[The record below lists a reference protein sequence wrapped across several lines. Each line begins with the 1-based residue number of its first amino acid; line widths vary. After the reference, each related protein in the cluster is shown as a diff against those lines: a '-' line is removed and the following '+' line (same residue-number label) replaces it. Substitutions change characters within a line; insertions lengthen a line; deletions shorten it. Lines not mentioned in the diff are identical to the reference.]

1 MTSAKSS
8 SGASSGS
15 AAATSAP
22 DRSGL
27 SELLVPVLL
36 LAVGIAVL
44 VDASGLE
51 AGLGRS
57 TAIGPKVIP
66 YAIGG
71 AMVVLAVWLA
81 VDVLR
86 GGRGE
91 QEGGEDVDLS
101 AGSDWRTLG
110 LLFGAFVANIVLIER
125 AGWPVSGAVL
135 FFGSAYALG
144 SRRIVRD
151 VVLGLALS
159 IGSWYLFVL
168 GLGIELPVGVLD
180 GIL

>member
-1 MTSAKSS
+1 MTSPT
-8 SGASSGS
+8 
-15 AAATSAP
+15 TSAP
-22 DRSGL
+22 ASPPVGRQGL

-36 LAVGIAVL
+36 LGLGIAVI

-57 TAIGPKVIP
+57 TVIGPKVIP
-66 YAIGG
+66 FAIGG
-71 AMVVLAVWLA
+71 AMIVVALWLA

-91 QEGGEDVDLS
+91 PESGEDVDLS
-101 AGSDWRTLG
+101 HGSDWRTLG

-151 VVLGLALS
+151 VVLALVLS

>member
-1 MTSAKSS
+1 M
-8 SGASSGS
+8 
-15 AAATSAP
+15 P
-22 DRSGL
+22 
-27 SELLVPVLL
+27 VVLL
-36 LAVGIAVL
+36 AIGVAVL

-51 AGLGRS
+51 AGLGRA
-57 TAIGPKVIP
+57 TVIGPKVVP

-71 AMVVLAVWLA
+71 AMVVVALWLA

-101 AGSDWRTLG
+101 HGSDWRTLG
-110 LLFGAFVANIVLIER
+110 ILFLAFLANVLLIER
-125 AGWPVSGAVL
+125 AGWPVSGDVL
-135 FFGSAYALG
+135 FFGCAYALG
-144 SRRIVRD
+144 SRRVVRD
-151 VVLGLALS
+151 LVLSFALS

-168 GLGIELPVGVLD
+168 GLGIELAAGLLD

>member
-1 MTSAKSS
+1 MTEPQ
-8 SGASSGS
+8 
-15 AAATSAP
+15 TSVRRTA
-22 DRSGL
+22 DRRSGL

-36 LAVGIAVL
+36 LGVGIAVL
-44 VDASGLE
+44 VDAAGLE
-51 AGLGRS
+51 EGLGRS
-57 TAIGPKVIP
+57 TALGPQAIPRLIGWALVV
-66 YAIGG
+66 G
-71 AMVVLAVWLA
+71 AVCLA

-91 QEGGEDVDLS
+91 PEGGEDVDLGS
-101 AGSDWRTLG
+101 GSDWRTMG
-110 LLFGAFVANIVLIER
+110 LVFAAFLANILLIER

-135 FFGSAYALG
+135 FFGCAYALG

-151 VVLGLALS
+151 VVLAFALS

-168 GLGIELPVGVLD
+168 GLGIALPVGLLN

>member
-1 MTSAKSS
+1 MTSTQA
-8 SGASSGS
+8 GAP
-15 AAATSAP
+15 TSRH
-22 DRSGL
+22 DQWQGL

-36 LAVGIAVL
+36 LGVGVAVL
-44 VDASGLE
+44 ADANGLQE
-51 AGLGRS
+51 GLGRS
-57 TAIGPKVIP
+57 GPLGPKAIP
-66 YAIGG
+66 YAIGV
-71 AMVVLAVWLA
+71 ATVVAALWLA

-91 QEGGEDVDLS
+91 PEGGEDIDLS
-101 AGSDWRTLG
+101 AGSDWRTLAI
-110 LLFGAFVANIVLIER
+110 LFGALLANILLIER

-144 SRRIVRD
+144 SRRVVRD
-151 VVLGLALS
+151 LVLSFALS

-168 GLGIELPVGVLD
+168 GLDIDLPVGVLN

>member
-1 MTSAKSS
+1 MTSPQTSER
-8 SGASSGS
+8 
-15 AAATSAP
+15 TSAP
-22 DRSGL
+22 DRRQGL
-27 SELLVPVLL
+27 SELLVPALL
-36 LAVGIAVL
+36 LVVGVAVL

-51 AGLGRS
+51 EGLGRS
-57 TAIGPKVIP
+57 TSLGPKAIP
-66 YAIGG
+66 YVIGSALIVG
-71 AMVVLAVWLA
+71 ALWLA

-91 QEGGEDVDLS
+91 QESGEDVDLS
-101 AGSDWRTLG
+101 HGSDWKTLA
-110 LLFGAFVANIVLIER
+110 LLFAAFLANVLLIER

-144 SRRIVRD
+144 SRRVVRD
-151 VVLGLALS
+151 VVLAFALS

-168 GLGIELPVGVLD
+168 GLDIDLPVGVLN

>member
-1 MTSAKSS
+1 MTSTRTSDAESP
-8 SGASSGS
+8 
-15 AAATSAP
+15 AA
-22 DRSGL
+22 RREGL

-36 LAVGIAVL
+36 LGIGIAVL
-44 VDASGLE
+44 VDATGLE

-57 TAIGPKVIP
+57 TVIGPKVVP

-71 AMVVLAVWLA
+71 AMVVVALWLG

-91 QEGGEDVDLS
+91 QEGGEDIDLS
-101 AGSDWRTLG
+101 GGSDWRTLG
-110 LLFGAFVANIVLIER
+110 LLFGAFLANIVLIER

-144 SRRIVRD
+144 SRRVVRD
-151 VVLGLALS
+151 VVLAFVLS
-159 IGSWYLFVL
+159 IGTWYLFVL
-168 GLGIELPVGVLD
+168 GLGIDLPVGLLD

>member
-1 MTSAKSS
+1 MTPSQTAD
-8 SGASSGS
+8 
-15 AAATSAP
+15 ATSAQ
-22 DRSGL
+22 DRRQGL

-36 LAVGIAVL
+36 LIVGGAVL
-44 VDASGLE
+44 VDASRLE
-51 AGLGRS
+51 EGLGRS
-57 TAIGPKVIP
+57 GPVGPQAVP
-66 YAIGG
+66 YAIGVAMIVG
-71 AMVVLAVWLA
+71 ALWLA

-101 AGSDWRTLG
+101 HGSDWRTLAIMIA
-110 LLFGAFVANIVLIER
+110 AFVANILLIER

-135 FFGSAYALG
+135 FFGCTYALG
-144 SRRIVRD
+144 SRRLVRD
-151 VVLGLALS
+151 IVLAFALS

-168 GLGIELPVGVLD
+168 ALDIDLPVGILN

>member
-1 MTSAKSS
+1 MTSTKATATT
-8 SGASSGS
+8 ASP
-15 AAATSAP
+15 P
-22 DRSGL
+22 DRRQGL

-36 LAVGIAVL
+36 LGIGAAVL

-51 AGLGRS
+51 EGLGRS
-57 TAIGPKVIP
+57 GPVGPKAIP
-66 YAIGG
+66 YAIGAALVVG
-71 AMVVLAVWLA
+71 ALWLA

-91 QEGGEDVDLS
+91 PESGEDVDLS
-101 AGSDWRTLG
+101 HGSDWPTLAIM
-110 LLFGAFVANIVLIER
+110 FGAFLANVLLIER

-135 FFGSAYALG
+135 FFGCAYALG
-144 SRRIVRD
+144 SRKVVRD
-151 VVLGLALS
+151 LVLSFALS

-168 GLGIELPVGVLD
+168 GLDIDLPVGVLN

>member
-1 MTSAKSS
+1 MTVPQTSA
-8 SGASSGS
+8 APPQ
-15 AAATSAP
+15 P
-22 DRSGL
+22 DRRAGL

-36 LAVGIAVL
+36 LGVGIAVL
-44 VDASGLE
+44 VDAAGLE

-57 TAIGPKVIP
+57 TALGPKVIP
-66 YAIGG
+66 QLIGSALVVG
-71 AMVVLAVWLA
+71 ALWLA

-91 QEGGEDVDLS
+91 PEGGEDVDLS
-101 AGSDWRTLG
+101 TGSDWRTMG
-110 LLFGAFVANIVLIER
+110 MVFAAFLANILLIER

-135 FFGSAYALG
+135 FFGCAYALG

-151 VVLGLALS
+151 VVLAFVLS

-168 GLGIELPVGVLD
+168 GLGIGLPVGVLD

>member
-1 MTSAKSS
+1 MTSAQTAN
-8 SGASSGS
+8 GTA
-15 AAATSAP
+15 AP
-22 DRSGL
+22 DRRQGL
-27 SELLVPVLL
+27 SELLVPALL
-36 LAVGIAVL
+36 LAAGAAVF

-57 TAIGPKVIP
+57 TVIGPKVIP
-66 YAIGG
+66 FVIGG
-71 AMVVLAVWLA
+71 ALVALAVALA

-101 AGSDWRTLG
+101 HGSDWRTLA
-110 LLFGAFVANIVLIER
+110 LLFGAFVANIALIES

-151 VVLGLALS
+151 LALALALS

-168 GLGIELPVGVLD
+168 ALDIHLPVGLLNDVL
-180 GIL
+180 

>member
-1 MTSAKSS
+1 MTSTR
-8 SGASSGS
+8 
-15 AAATSAP
+15 ATPAVSPP
-22 DRSGL
+22 DRRQGL

-36 LAVGIAVL
+36 LGIGVAVL

-51 AGLGRS
+51 EGLGRS
-57 TAIGPKVIP
+57 TSLGPTAIP
-66 YAIGG
+66 YAIGSALIVG
-71 AMVVLAVWLA
+71 ALWLA

-91 QEGGEDVDLS
+91 QESGEDVDLS
-101 AGSDWRTLG
+101 HGSDWKTLA
-110 LLFGAFVANIVLIER
+110 LLFGAFLANVLLIER

-135 FFGSAYALG
+135 FFGCAYALG
-144 SRRIVRD
+144 SRRVVRD
-151 VVLGLALS
+151 VVLAFVLS

-168 GLGIELPVGVLD
+168 GLDIELPVGVLN

>member
-1 MTSAKSS
+1 MTSTR
-8 SGASSGS
+8 
-15 AAATSAP
+15 TSAP
-22 DRSGL
+22 ASPPDRRQGL
-27 SELLVPVLL
+27 SELLVPVVL
-36 LAVGIAVL
+36 LAIGVAVL

-51 AGLGRS
+51 AGLGRA
-57 TAIGPKVIP
+57 TVIGPKVVP

-71 AMVVLAVWLA
+71 AMVVVALWLA

-101 AGSDWRTLG
+101 HGSDWRTLG
-110 LLFGAFVANIVLIER
+110 LLFGAFVANIALIER

-144 SRRIVRD
+144 SRRVVRD
-151 VVLGLALS
+151 VVLAFGLS

>member
-1 MTSAKSS
+1 
-8 SGASSGS
+8 
-15 AAATSAP
+15 
-22 DRSGL
+22 L
-27 SELLVPVLL
+27 SELLVPALVLGI
-36 LAVGIAVL
+36 GIAVL

-57 TAIGPKVIP
+57 TAVGPKVIP
-66 YAIGG
+66 YAVGG
-71 AMVVLAVWLA
+71 AMVVIAVWLA

-91 QEGGEDVDLS
+91 PEGGEDVDL
-101 AGSDWRTLG
+101 ATGSDWRTLG
-110 LLFGAFVANIVLIER
+110 MLLGAFVANIVLIER

-151 VVLGLALS
+151 IALALALS

-168 GLGIELPVGVLD
+168 GLGIDLPVGVLN

>member
-1 MTSAKSS
+1 MTSPQTSERT
-8 SGASSGS
+8 SG
-15 AAATSAP
+15 TSP
-22 DRSGL
+22 RQGL
-27 SELLVPVLL
+27 SELLVPALL
-36 LAVGIAVL
+36 LVVGIAVL

-51 AGLGRS
+51 EGLGRS
-57 TAIGPKVIP
+57 TSVGPKVIP
-66 YAIGG
+66 YAVGA
-71 AMVVLAVWLA
+71 AMVVGALWLA

-101 AGSDWRTLG
+101 HGSDWKTLAM
-110 LLFGAFVANIVLIER
+110 LFGAFLANVVLIER

-135 FFGSAYALG
+135 FFGCAYALG

-151 VVLGLALS
+151 VVLAFALS

-168 GLGIELPVGVLD
+168 GLDIDLPVGLLN

>member
-1 MTSAKSS
+1 MTSTRTGAPATA
-8 SGASSGS
+8 SG
-15 AAATSAP
+15 
-22 DRSGL
+22 RRQGL
-27 SELLVPVLL
+27 SELLVPALL
-36 LAVGIAVL
+36 LVVGAAVL

-51 AGLGRS
+51 EGLGRS
-57 TAIGPKVIP
+57 TSLGPKAIP
-66 YAIGG
+66 YAIGSALVVG
-71 AMVVLAVWLA
+71 ALWLA

-91 QEGGEDVDLS
+91 QESGEDVDLS
-101 AGSDWRTLG
+101 HGSDWTTLAM
-110 LLFGAFVANIVLIER
+110 LFGAFLANVLLIER

-144 SRRIVRD
+144 SRRVVRD
-151 VVLGLALS
+151 VVLALGLS

-168 GLGIELPVGVLD
+168 GLDIDLPVGVLN

>member
-1 MTSAKSS
+1 MTSPQTADR
-8 SGASSGS
+8 
-15 AAATSAP
+15 TSAP
-22 DRSGL
+22 DRRQGL
-27 SELLVPVLL
+27 SELLVPAML
-36 LAVGIAVL
+36 LAIGVAVL

-57 TAIGPKVIP
+57 TVIGPKVVP

-71 AMVVLAVWLA
+71 AMVVVALWLA

-91 QEGGEDVDLS
+91 QESGEDVDLS
-101 AGSDWRTLG
+101 TGSDWRTLG
-110 LLFGAFVANIVLIER
+110 LLFGAFVANIALIER

-144 SRRIVRD
+144 SRRVVRD
-151 VVLGLALS
+151 LVLALVLS

-168 GLGIELPVGVLD
+168 GLGIALPVGVLD

>member
-1 MTSAKSS
+1 MTSPQTAA
-8 SGASSGS
+8 GAG
-15 AAATSAP
+15 A
-22 DRSGL
+22 RERRGL

-36 LAVGIAVL
+36 LGIGVAVL
-44 VDASGLE
+44 LDASGLE
-51 AGLGRS
+51 EGLGRS
-57 TAIGPKVIP
+57 GPVGPKAIP
-66 YAIGG
+66 YAIGTALVVG
-71 AMVVLAVWLA
+71 ALWLA

-101 AGSDWRTLG
+101 HGSDWRTLG
-110 LLFGAFVANIVLIER
+110 ILFGAFLANILLIER

-135 FFGSAYALG
+135 FFGCAYALG

-151 VVLGLALS
+151 VVLSFALS

-168 GLGIELPVGVLD
+168 GLDIDLPVGVLN
-180 GIL
+180 GTL

>member
-1 MTSAKSS
+1 MTPSRTADP
-8 SGASSGS
+8 A
-15 AAATSAP
+15 SAP
-22 DRSGL
+22 GRRQGL

-36 LAVGIAVL
+36 LGIGLAVL

-51 AGLGRS
+51 EGLGRS
-57 TAIGPKVIP
+57 GPVGPKAIP
-66 YAIGG
+66 YAIG
-71 AMVVLAVWLA
+71 AALVAAALWLA

-91 QEGGEDVDLS
+91 QESGEDVDLS
-101 AGSDWRTLG
+101 HGSDWRTLG
-110 LLFGAFVANIVLIER
+110 VLFGALLVNTLLIER
-125 AGWPVSGAVL
+125 VGWPVSGAVL

-144 SRRIVRD
+144 SRRVVRD
-151 VVLGLALS
+151 VVLSFALS

-168 GLGIELPVGVLD
+168 GLDIELPVGLLN